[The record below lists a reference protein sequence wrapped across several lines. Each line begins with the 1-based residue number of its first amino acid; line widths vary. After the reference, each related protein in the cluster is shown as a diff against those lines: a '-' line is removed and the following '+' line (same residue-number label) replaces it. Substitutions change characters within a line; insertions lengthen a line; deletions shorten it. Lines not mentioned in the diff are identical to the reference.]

1 MTTIK
6 LLWNVYRIMSINE
19 SFVLS
24 ATTMG
29 GGDFFV
35 AVLIE
40 YALKKV
46 IKILAVIVG
55 YFHLH
60 EHNYNINNS
69 I

>member
-1 MTTIK
+1 
-6 LLWNVYRIMSINE
+6 MSINE

-24 ATTMG
+24 ATAMG

-46 IKILAVIVG
+46 IKILAVIVW
-55 YFHLH
+55 YFI
-60 EHNYNINNS
+60 YMS
-69 I
+69 IFTTSTIAYKLE

>member
-1 MTTIK
+1 
-6 LLWNVYRIMSINE
+6 MSINE

-24 ATTMG
+24 ATAMG

-55 YFHLH
+55 YFYLH
-60 EHNYNINNS
+60 EHIYNINNS